1 MAATLFD
8 NADVCAKPA
17 CLCPTCHGPLTED
30 LACWQC
36 CDRLCRHC
44 GQQTGTAFIG
54 ICWGCWF
61 QGGGEGT
68 AAKSATWRR

>member
-8 NADVCAKPA
+8 YEEAATPPLAK
-17 CLCPTCHGPLTED
+17 CPTCHGALTEER
-30 LACWQC
+30 ACWHC

-54 ICWGCWF
+54 ICWACWF
-61 QGGGEGT
+61 QDPE
-68 AAKSATWRR
+68 ADDPN